1 MSDIHITLG
10 DLCQQLSI
18 SRATGRNWLRL
29 GKIESQGK
37 QPDGA
42 VYFTEDYVRSV
53 NEALRTGKRQS
64 LRSRRNKGYVSGKCL
79 YDRYV
84 SGDCV
89 SAHEVKRL
97 ADLLAERGVCVTET
111 VMRALLADCA
121 LKLLISSG
129 AVVCD
134 KYSDAQTAM
143 AQKEAGTGTEDYPVI
158 ACYAEN
164 ELLMAYIDG
173 RIQAGVWNVLI
184 DDIIGNPGKTA
195 DWIKA
200 NREFFDIHYEY
211 QNGEDVPGL
220 LYMSIRDIGS
230 RKAAG
235 SYYTPTDI
243 VRKMLDDVYSDME
256 NGDERRKQRLLD
268 PCCGTGNFLI
278 QLPDDI
284 ELCNIYACDID
295 EFSVQLARFNLA
307 LNRLTDKDE
316 AAEAAGIQTICENV
330 ACNDFLIKE
339 WFVSEDSG
347 EYEEHRGN
355 KEFKELREFADHGF
369 DIIIGNPPWGYAF
382 GSDMRRYLKTAYR
395 TAQGKGIES
404 YDVFVERALELLE
417 YGGALAFVLP
427 EALLDVRNH
436 SAVRQIIA
444 ESANVRHVNFVG
456 DVFSGVQCP
465 AVTLRLEKSRDAGH
479 CEGAEIEKNGEAF
492 VIRDDR
498 PLDAHGFALR
508 INDEEYLLLAKLE
521 AAENCVCL
529 KERAD
534 FALGIV
540 TGDNKRY
547 LSNECLDGMEPVVTG
562 SDVYRYRYQD
572 SGKYV
577 DPDLA
582 LYQQAAPAKLYR
594 APEKLI
600 YRFINRQL
608 VFAYDDRQRL
618 TLNSCNVVI
627 PRVERLDMKYIMAVL
642 NSRVAQYMYEKRY
655 HVVKVLRSHI
665 ESIPIPLADVMSQ
678 QEIIQMADNL
688 MTCENRCDLYDE
700 IDDAVRRLYG
710 VSDEDYEF
718 IRRTLSGNRY
728 ML

>member
-37 QPDGA
+37 LPDGE
-42 VYFTEDYVRSV
+42 VYFTEAYVRSV
-53 NEALRTGKRQS
+53 KESLKTGERQL

-84 SGDCV
+84 SENCV
-89 SAHEVKRL
+89 STSEVKKL
-97 ADLLAERGVCVTET
+97 ADVLAEKGVCVTET
-111 VMRALLADCA
+111 AMRALLADCA

-129 AVVCD
+129 ALLRDGCNDIKTGKTGENADHVTGD
-134 KYSDAQTAM
+134 FTGK
-143 AQKEAGTGTEDYPVI
+143 AGF
-158 ACYAEN
+158 AEN
-164 ELLMAYIDG
+164 ELLLVYIDG
-173 RIQAGVWNVLI
+173 SFPVGIWNVLI
-184 DDIIGNPGKTA
+184 DDIIGNPGETA

-211 QNGEDVPGL
+211 QKGEDVPGL
-220 LYMSIRDIGS
+220 LYMSIRDVGS

-243 VRKMLDDVYSDME
+243 VRKMAEDVF
-256 NGDERRKQRLLD
+256 GDIGERMERRKQRLLD

-307 LNRLTDKDE
+307 LNRLTDKGGSN
-316 AAEAAGIQTICENV
+316 EAAGIQTIYENV
-330 ACNDFLIKE
+330 VCTDFLIKAR
-339 WFVSEDSG
+339 FVS
-347 EYEEHRGN
+347 
-355 KEFKELREFADHGF
+355 EFADHGF

-382 GSDMRRYLKTAYR
+382 GSDMRRYLKATYR

-436 SAVRQIIA
+436 SAVRQLIA
-444 ESANVRHVNFVG
+444 ESANVRHVDFIG

-479 CEGAEIEKNGEAF
+479 CEGAEIEKNGESF
-492 VIRDDR
+492 VIMDDR

-508 INDEEYLLLAKLE
+508 ISDEEYRLLVKLE
-521 AAENCVCL
+521 MAENCVCL

-582 LYQQAAPAKLYR
+582 LYQQAAPAELYR

-627 PRVERLDMKYIMAVL
+627 PRVEGLDMKYIMVVF

-655 HVVKVLRSHI
+655 HAVKVLRSHI
-665 ESIPIPLADVMSQ
+665 ESIPIPLADVRSQ
-678 QEIIQMADNL
+678 RDIIQMADNL
-688 MTCENRCDLYDE
+688 MTCESRRDLYDE

-710 VSDEDYEF
+710 VGDEDYEF

>member
-37 QPDGA
+37 RPDGE
-42 VYFTEDYVRSV
+42 VYFTEAYVRSV
-53 NEALRTGKRQS
+53 KESLKTGERQL

-84 SGDCV
+84 SENCV
-89 SAHEVKRL
+89 STSEVKKL
-97 ADLLAERGVCVTET
+97 ADVLAERGVCVTES

-129 AVVCD
+129 ALLRDGCNDTKTGNTGENADRVIED
-134 KYSDAQTAM
+134 FTGK
-143 AQKEAGTGTEDYPVI
+143 AGF
-158 ACYAEN
+158 AEN
-164 ELLMAYIDG
+164 ELLLAYIDG
-173 RIQAGVWNVLI
+173 SFPVGIWNVLI
-184 DDIIGNPGKTA
+184 DDIIGDPGKTS

-211 QNGEDVPGL
+211 QKGEDIPGL

-243 VRKMLDDVYSDME
+243 VRKMADDVFGDIGERME
-256 NGDERRKQRLLD
+256 RIKHRLLD

-295 EFSVQLARFNLA
+295 EFSVQLARVNLA
-307 LNRLTDKDE
+307 LNRLTDKCDSNE
-316 AAEAAGIQTICENV
+316 ATGIQTIYENV
-330 ACNDFLIKE
+330 VCTDFLIKAR
-339 WFVSEDSG
+339 FVS
-347 EYEEHRGN
+347 
-355 KEFKELREFADHGF
+355 EFADHEF

-436 SAVRQIIA
+436 SAVRQLIA
-444 ESANVRHVNFVG
+444 ESANVRHVDFIG

-492 VIRDDR
+492 VIMDDR

-508 INDEEYLLLAKLE
+508 ISDEEYRLLAKLE
-521 AAENCVCL
+521 AAENCVRL
-529 KERAD
+529 KEQAD

-582 LYQQAAPAKLYR
+582 LYQQAAPAELYR

-627 PRVERLDMKYIMAVL
+627 PRVEGLDTKYIMAVF

-655 HVVKVLRSHI
+655 HAVKVLRSHI
-665 ESIPIPLADVMSQ
+665 ESIPIPLADVRSQ
-678 QEIIQMADNL
+678 REIIQMVDNL
-688 MTCENRCDLYDE
+688 MTCEHMCDLYDE

-710 VSDEDYEF
+710 VGDEDYEF

>member
-1 MSDIHITLG
+1 M
-10 DLCQQLSI
+10 
-18 SRATGRNWLRL
+18 
-29 GKIESQGK
+29 
-37 QPDGA
+37 
-42 VYFTEDYVRSV
+42 
-53 NEALRTGKRQS
+53 
-64 LRSRRNKGYVSGKCL
+64 
-79 YDRYV
+79 
-84 SGDCV
+84 
-89 SAHEVKRL
+89 
-97 ADLLAERGVCVTET
+97 
-111 VMRALLADCA
+111 
-121 LKLLISSG
+121 
-129 AVVCD
+129 
-134 KYSDAQTAM
+134 
-143 AQKEAGTGTEDYPVI
+143 
-158 ACYAEN
+158 
-164 ELLMAYIDG
+164 
-173 RIQAGVWNVLI
+173 
-184 DDIIGNPGKTA
+184 
-195 DWIKA
+195 
-200 NREFFDIHYEY
+200 
-211 QNGEDVPGL
+211 
-220 LYMSIRDIGS
+220 
-230 RKAAG
+230 
-235 SYYTPTDI
+235 
-243 VRKMLDDVYSDME
+243 
-256 NGDERRKQRLLD
+256 
-268 PCCGTGNFLI
+268 
-278 QLPDDI
+278 
-284 ELCNIYACDID
+284 
-295 EFSVQLARFNLA
+295 
-307 LNRLTDKDE
+307 
-316 AAEAAGIQTICENV
+316 
-330 ACNDFLIKE
+330 
-339 WFVSEDSG
+339 
-347 EYEEHRGN
+347 
-355 KEFKELREFADHGF
+355 
-369 DIIIGNPPWGYAF
+369 
-382 GSDMRRYLKTAYR
+382 
-395 TAQGKGIES
+395 
-404 YDVFVERALELLE
+404 
-417 YGGALAFVLP
+417 
-427 EALLDVRNH
+427 
-436 SAVRQIIA
+436 
-444 ESANVRHVNFVG
+444 RHVNFVG

-508 INDEEYLLLAKLE
+508 INDEEYRLLAKLE

-547 LSNECLDGMEPVVTG
+547 LSNDCLDGMEPVVTG

-665 ESIPIPLADVMSQ
+665 ESIPIPLADVRSQ

-688 MTCENRCDLYDE
+688 MTCESRCDLYDE

>member
-53 NEALRTGKRQS
+53 NESLRTGKRQS

-143 AQKEAGTGTEDYPVI
+143 AQKEAGSGTEDYPVI

-284 ELCNIYACDID
+284 ELCDIYACDID

-307 LNRLTDKDE
+307 LTRLTGKGY
-316 AAEAAGIQTICENV
+316 AAEPASMQTICENV
-330 ACNDFLIKE
+330 VCTDFLIKE
-339 WFVSEDSG
+339 RFVPEDSG
-347 EYEEHRGN
+347 EYEEHREN
-355 KEFKELREFADHGF
+355 KEFKELRELADHGF

-382 GSDMRRYLKTAYR
+382 GSDMRRYLKTSYR

-436 SAVRQIIA
+436 SAVRQLIA
-444 ESANVRHVNFVG
+444 ETANVRHVDFIG

-492 VIRDDR
+492 AIRDDR
-498 PLDAHGFALR
+498 PLDAHGFVLR
-508 INDEEYLLLAKLE
+508 INDEEYRLLAKLE
-521 AAENCVCL
+521 TAENCVSL
-529 KERAD
+529 KEQAD

-547 LSNECLDGMEPVVTG
+547 LSDGCRAGMEPVVTG
-562 SDVYRYRYQD
+562 SDVYRYRYED

-577 DPDLA
+577 DPDLD
-582 LYQQAAPAKLYR
+582 LYQQAASVELYR

-627 PRVERLDMKYIMAVL
+627 PRVEGLDMKYIMAVL

-655 HVVKVLRSHI
+655 HAVKVLRSHI
-665 ESIPIPLADVMSQ
+665 ESILIPMADVRSQ
-678 QEIIQMADNL
+678 LEIIQMADNL
-688 MTCENRCDLYDE
+688 MTCESRCDLYNE